1 MEKKQALFEDI
12 DEDIPFIDQE
22 DEIVGESTQN
32 FIEDENELIGDL
44 TQNFW
49 EDDDEIIGEPTQ
61 SFFEASP
68 IFQGMSSPQ
77 VGSGNEVGSENKL
90 ENAIIITEKSRR
102 HNIKYQGQQ
111 IIFEARVDPDRLP
124 STANG
129 VPMIT
134 ILGVVRELFEMLI
147 ARTTSDL
154 APVDLI
160 RFCIQSDDLDVPIST
175 TLMRVSDLT
184 VEKIL
189 AAVLKV
195 LQSKKHIKL
204 DTTFSVDV
212 VTIRRPVGAGR
223 RRFVNPDV
231 DKLLK
236 TSILAIPSDDLGLCC
251 AKAIVFA
258 LAHLHADVTAINA
271 LKRKDRPAL
280 TTRAMD
286 LHKAAG
292 VPLGPCTYREIA
304 IFEQHL
310 NVQIVVFSSENL
322 NKVSYKG
329 QNRPERIN
337 LYLHQGHYDVIKGL
351 KGFYSSNFYCE
362 HCEKPFNNRENH
374 RCPEACYIC
383 LRRECLPGEN
393 IRCTDCGRLCR
404 STDCFDTHK
413 ACSSKQQKSLCDKVY
428 QCDRCCKVIQRQ
440 KCPRELHR
448 CGTTM
453 CPSCEAYVVASE
465 HRCFL
470 KKVAPKTPN
479 EKLIFFDF
487 ETDQASGEHKV
498 NFALAQ
504 YQDKTEKVFK
514 GYSACHDF
522 CSWLFSPE
530 HKGYTA
536 IAHNMKG

>member
-1 MEKKQALFEDI
+1 
-12 DEDIPFIDQE
+12 
-22 DEIVGESTQN
+22 SR
-32 FIEDENELIGDL
+32 FIEFI
-44 TQNFW
+44 
-49 EDDDEIIGEPTQ
+49 
-61 SFFEASP
+61 SFVFLKPCIVFVS
-68 IFQGMSSPQ
+68 FQ
-77 VGSGNEVGSENKL
+77 L

-129 VPMIT
+129 VPLIT

-147 ARTTSDL
+147 ARTTSGL